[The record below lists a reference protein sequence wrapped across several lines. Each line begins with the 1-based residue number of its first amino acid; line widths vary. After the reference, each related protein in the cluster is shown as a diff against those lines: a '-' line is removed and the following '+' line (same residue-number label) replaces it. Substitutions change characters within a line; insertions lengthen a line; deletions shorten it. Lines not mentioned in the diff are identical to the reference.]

1 LDEDEFEVKC
11 LFSASSLALNRRLGG
26 CLKYP
31 CYTRVFNG
39 LTYFFSASPLHFS
52 FARSLSLVLGP
63 NNFAVCKYLA
73 TINQSLE
80 MRRSKILYLLAAHGL
95 CISIAA
101 AGLDRSRSQ
110 FRQFFPTVEQYSKP
124 RFHEECPKQFAEYF
138 NESLHETGG
147 SHRYSGDLMDCILN
161 AYGEMNKANMAVTA
175 ILLALL
181 PAGLVQF
188 GPSMAEIS
196 LLSTRRPVLATFLG
210 FGLMSPNPT
219 EFDFEGILEK
229 ASNDGAPLIPIRALD
244 GRHFVAKVLVS
255 LIEYAIAMGATGNLF
270 YQVYRFTYHAV
281 SLAPLVVY
289 LPGLPETATLFGWAF
304 LNLPIYLL
312 SFIVFALTFRRT
324 TPRRRNRLAEFILDE
339 LTPCGQGRDL
349 RIERRQDR
357 KFLQHLLGT
366 AVRLVGGLH
375 IILGT
380 VLIGSIVLIPL
391 ADSLPVIYTFVFA
404 ALLTRA
410 VLSYELNGLARKTNV
425 ELTEKPGQVD
435 TQARHPYVHE
445 TYGLEPKQYNSLQ
458 QSD

>member
-1 LDEDEFEVKC
+1 
-11 LFSASSLALNRRLGG
+11 
-26 CLKYP
+26 
-31 CYTRVFNG
+31 
-39 LTYFFSASPLHFS
+39 
-52 FARSLSLVLGP
+52 
-63 NNFAVCKYLA
+63 
-73 TINQSLE
+73 

-110 FRQFFPTVEQYSKP
+110 FRHFFPTVEQYYKP
-124 RFHEECPKQFAEYF
+124 RFHEECPKQFADYF

-147 SHRYSGDLMDCILN
+147 SHIYSSDLVDCILN
-161 AYGEMNKANMAVTA
+161 SYGKINKTNMAVTA

-181 PAGLVQF
+181 PAGLVRF

-219 EFDFEGILEK
+219 QFDFEGILEK
-229 ASNDGAPLIPIRALD
+229 ASNGGAPLMPIRTLD
-244 GRHFVAKVLVS
+244 GRHFVAQVLVS
-255 LIEYAIAMGATGNLF
+255 LIEYAIATGATGNLF

-312 SFIVFALTFRRT
+312 SFVVSVLTFRRT
-324 TPRRRNRLAEFILDE
+324 TPRRRNRLIEFILDE

-366 AVRLVGGLH
+366 AVQLLGVLH

-391 ADSLPVIYTFVFA
+391 VDTLPVIYTFVFA

-410 VLSYELNGLARKTNV
+410 VLSYELNGLARRTK
-425 ELTEKPGQVD
+425 
-435 TQARHPYVHE
+435 R
-445 TYGLEPKQYNSLQ
+445 
-458 QSD
+458 SD

>member
-1 LDEDEFEVKC
+1 
-11 LFSASSLALNRRLGG
+11 
-26 CLKYP
+26 
-31 CYTRVFNG
+31 
-39 LTYFFSASPLHFS
+39 
-52 FARSLSLVLGP
+52 
-63 NNFAVCKYLA
+63 
-73 TINQSLE
+73 
-80 MRRSKILYLLAAHGL
+80 MRRSKVLCLLAAHGL

-110 FRQFFPTVEQYSKP
+110 FKQFFPTVEQYSKP
-124 RFHEECPKQFAEYF
+124 WFHEECPQQFADYF
-138 NESLHETGG
+138 NESLREPGG
-147 SHRYSGDLMDCILN
+147 AHIYSSSLMDCIFD
-161 AYGEMNKANMAVTA
+161 AYGEINMANMAVTA

-196 LLSTRRPVLATFLG
+196 LLSTRRPLLAMFLG

-219 EFDFEGILEK
+219 EFDFESILEK
-229 ASNDGAPLIPIRALD
+229 ASNGGQPLIPIRALD

-255 LIEYAIAMGATGNLF
+255 LIEYVIAMAAMGNLF

-281 SLAPLVVY
+281 SLAPMVVY

-312 SFIVFALTFRRT
+312 SFIVVALAFRRT
-324 TPRRRNRLAEFILDE
+324 TPQRRNRFVELTIDE

-349 RIERRQDR
+349 RIKRRQNR
-357 KFLQHLLGT
+357 QTFQGLLGS
-366 AVRLVGGLH
+366 AVRLVAGLH

-391 ADSLPVIYTFVFA
+391 ADSLPVIYSFVFGA
-404 ALLTRA
+404 IFTRA
-410 VLSYELNGLARKTNV
+410 VLSYELNGLAIKTNV
-425 ELTEKPGQVD
+425 ELTEKPDQID
-435 TQARHPYVHE
+435 TQARQPCVYE
-445 TYGLEPKQYNSLQ
+445 TYDLEPKQYNSLR

>member
-1 LDEDEFEVKC
+1 
-11 LFSASSLALNRRLGG
+11 
-26 CLKYP
+26 
-31 CYTRVFNG
+31 
-39 LTYFFSASPLHFS
+39 
-52 FARSLSLVLGP
+52 
-63 NNFAVCKYLA
+63 
-73 TINQSLE
+73 
-80 MRRSKILYLLAAHGL
+80 MRRSKILCLLAAQGL
-95 CISIAA
+95 SVSIAA

-110 FRQFFPTVEQYSKP
+110 FRQFFPTVERYFKP
-124 RFHEECPKQFAEYF
+124 RLHEECPKQFADYF
-138 NESLHETGG
+138 NESLHEMDG
-147 SHRYSGDLMDCILN
+147 SHRYSSDLMDCILN
-161 AYGEMNKANMAVTA
+161 AYGEVHKANMAVTG

-196 LLSTRRPVLATFLG
+196 LLSARRPVLATFLG

-229 ASNDGAPLIPIRALD
+229 ASNDGAPLIPIKALD
-244 GRHFVAKVLVS
+244 GKHFVAKVLVS
-255 LIEYAIAMGATGNLF
+255 LIEYAIAMAATGNLF
-270 YQVYRFTYHAV
+270 YQVYRFTYYAV

-312 SFIVFALTFRRT
+312 SFVVFALTFRQT
-324 TPRRRNRLAEFILDE
+324 TPRRRNRLVELILDE

-366 AVRLVGGLH
+366 AVRLAGGLH

-380 VLIGSIVLIPL
+380 VLIGSIALIPL

-404 ALLTRA
+404 AILTRA
-410 VLSYELNGLARKTNV
+410 ILSYELNGLARRTKRSDQIDSQTSYSNV
-425 ELTEKPGQVD
+425 
-435 TQARHPYVHE
+435 YE
-445 TYGLEPKQYNSLQ
+445 THALQPKQYNSLK

>member
-1 LDEDEFEVKC
+1 
-11 LFSASSLALNRRLGG
+11 
-26 CLKYP
+26 
-31 CYTRVFNG
+31 
-39 LTYFFSASPLHFS
+39 
-52 FARSLSLVLGP
+52 
-63 NNFAVCKYLA
+63 
-73 TINQSLE
+73 
-80 MRRSKILYLLAAHGL
+80 
-95 CISIAA
+95 
-101 AGLDRSRSQ
+101 
-110 FRQFFPTVEQYSKP
+110 
-124 RFHEECPKQFAEYF
+124 
-138 NESLHETGG
+138 
-147 SHRYSGDLMDCILN
+147 MDCILN

-188 GPSMAEIS
+188 GPSMPEIS

-244 GRHFVAKVLVS
+244 GRNFIARVLVS
-255 LIEYAIAMGATGNLF
+255 LVEYVIAMGAMGNLF

-312 SFIVFALTFRRT
+312 SFGVSALTFRRT
-324 TPRRRNRLAEFILDE
+324 TPNRRNRLVEFILDE

-357 KFLQHLLGT
+357 KYLQNLLRT

-391 ADSLPVIYTFVFA
+391 ADSLPVIYTFVFS
-404 ALLTRA
+404 ALLTRV
-410 VLSYELNGLARKTNV
+410 VLSYELNGLARRTTRSEQIDSQTSDSSVK
-425 ELTEKPGQVD
+425 
-435 TQARHPYVHE
+435 E
-445 TYGLEPKQYNSLQ
+445 THALQ
-458 QSD
+458 QGLKA

>member
-1 LDEDEFEVKC
+1 MY
-11 LFSASSLALNRRLGG
+11 RLQI
-26 CLKYP
+26 
-31 CYTRVFNG
+31 
-39 LTYFFSASPLHFS
+39 A
-52 FARSLSLVLGP
+52 
-63 NNFAVCKYLA
+63 
-73 TINQSLE
+73 
-80 MRRSKILYLLAAHGL
+80 YLLAAYVL
-95 CISIAA
+95 CVSIAA
-101 AGLDRSRSQ
+101 ATLDRSRSQ
-110 FRQFFPTVEQYSKP
+110 FRHFFPTVEQYSKP
-124 RFHEECPKQFAEYF
+124 RFHEECPKQFADYF

-147 SHRYSGDLMDCILN
+147 AHIYSGDLMDCILN

-219 EFDFEGILEK
+219 EFDFEEILEK
-229 ASNDGAPLIPIRALD
+229 ASKDGAPLIPIKVLEE
-244 GRHFVAKVLVS
+244 RHFVVQVLVS
-255 LIEYAIAMGATGNLF
+255 LVEYAIAMGATGNLF

-289 LPGLPETATLFGWAF
+289 LPGLPETATLFGWAV

-312 SFIVFALTFRRT
+312 SFIVSALTFRRT
-324 TPRRRNRLAEFILDE
+324 TIKPRNRLGEFILDE
-339 LTPCGQGRDL
+339 LTPCGQGRDV

-357 KFLQHLLGT
+357 KFLRQLLGT
-366 AVRLVGGLH
+366 AARLAGGLH

-410 VLSYELNGLARKTNV
+410 VLSYELNGLARRTTRSEQIDSQTSRSNV
-425 ELTEKPGQVD
+425 YE
-435 TQARHPYVHE
+435 AHA
-445 TYGLEPKQYNSLQ
+445 LQ
-458 QSD
+458 PVLKA